1 MKNKRNTLYLKFPN
15 HPANI
20 PVVRC
25 AIKAFA
31 EQANPTLETLNDI
44 LTALEEAVQN
54 AITYAYIDPD
64 VGQIS
69 VRAVLYDNNTLEI
82 TVSDQGVGIS
92 DIKKARS
99 PLFTTRSKD
108 HAGLGFT
115 VMENFMDSVSV
126 RSRPHCGRG
135 TTVILKKTLEIRK
148 V

>member
-1 MKNKRNTLYLKFPN
+1 MLFR
-15 HPANI
+15 
-20 PVVRC
+20 
-25 AIKAFA
+25 
-31 EQANPTLETLNDI
+31 
-44 LTALEEAVQN
+44 
-54 AITYAYIDPD
+54 
-64 VGQIS
+64 S
-69 VRAVLYDNNTLEI
+69 
-82 TVSDQGVGIS
+82 VGIS